1 MRVLLSFTLASI
13 AMGIGLR
20 SAWIQA
26 ENFEQGAQ
34 LDRLQVDLD
43 WYQRGITGLR
53 ASLERMEFEA
63 LLEDRRTPEEDRE

>member
-26 ENFEQGAQ
+26 HNFERGAQ
-34 LDRLQVDLD
+34 LDRLQVGLD
-43 WYQRGITGLR
+43 WYQRRVTGLR
-53 ASLERMEFEA
+53 ATLERMEFEA
-63 LLEDRRTPEEDRE
+63 LLEDYSGPEEGSE